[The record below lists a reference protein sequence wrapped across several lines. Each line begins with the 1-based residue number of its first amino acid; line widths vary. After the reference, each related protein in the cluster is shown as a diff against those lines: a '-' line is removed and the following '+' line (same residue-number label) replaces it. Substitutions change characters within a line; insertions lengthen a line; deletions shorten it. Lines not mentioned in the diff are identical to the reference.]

1 MVGSQKDGTAVDAAR
16 KGHSDWLFF
25 GNKPEPFSNFL
36 RQRSDITPANLVQ
49 VCGQGVTL
57 RREKAG
63 VSRVWVGAANQL
75 NLDDIMGRYHSCVAR
90 MELTGESLDVELLVY
105 GIDAIGNDQRRTLL
119 AFGKKVA

>member
-1 MVGSQKDGTAVDAAR
+1 M
-16 KGHSDWLFF
+16 
-25 GNKPEPFSNFL
+25 
-36 RQRSDITPANLVQ
+36 
-49 VCGQGVTL
+49 

-90 MELTGESLDVELLVY
+90 MELTGESFDLELLVY

-119 AFGKKVA
+119 AFGKKVAHGPVQRASHADGFPLARQQREGTVNLAHRLGRAPQNTISRFLHGQVIDAV